1 MDAQTSQNL
10 SCPNCHQAVSMQVR
24 QCPHCRVDLAIAAIA
39 AEKVITT
46 APFSNK
52 ITPTKP
58 EALVPRIGELLVE
71 KGLIQS
77 RDLRHALEIQEK
89 INRTGEQM
97 LIGEIL
103 TTLGYISE
111 QQLSAVVTEHVMQ
124 LQLALTESNRHLQ
137 EQVQN
142 RTQQLQNALK
152 KLAELNQIKLN
163 FISNVSHELRT
174 PLSLL
179 SGYLELL
186 TSGKMGALTADQSKA
201 IKTSYNA
208 SQQLHHLIE
217 SLLVF
222 SSAAKGEIPLNMATL
237 TLDFPVGNAV
247 VKTEPKAMTKQ
258 INFKK
263 RLSDALPP
271 VIADDQKITWVVEQF
286 LDNAIKFTPQG
297 GRVKVETGPLN
308 GDVFV
313 RVTDTGIG
321 IPESRLGEI
330 FEPFHQLDGSTTRHY
345 EGTGLGLSLAQGIV
359 EAHGST
365 IQVESYVGQ
374 GSSFSFALPAVC

>member
-1 MDAQTSQNL
+1 MDAQTSQSL
-10 SCPNCHQAVSMQVR
+10 SCPNCHQTVSMYDR
-24 QCPHCRVDLAIAAIA
+24 QCPHCQVDLAIAAVA
-39 AEKVITT
+39 AEKIITT
-46 APFSNK
+46 APLFNK
-52 ITPTKP
+52 IPPTKP

-71 KGLIQS
+71 KGLIQP
-77 RDLRHALEIQEK
+77 RDLRHALVIQEK
-89 INRTGEQM
+89 MNRAGEQM

-103 TTLGYISE
+103 TTLDYISE

-124 LQLALTESNRHLQ
+124 LQYALTQSNQNLQ

-142 RTQQLQNALK
+142 RNQQLQNALK

-163 FISNVSHELRT
+163 FISNISHELRT

-186 TSGKMGALTADQSKA
+186 AGGQMGTLTTEQSKA
-201 IKTSYNA
+201 IETSRNA
-208 SQQLHHLIE
+208 SQQLYQLIE
-217 SLLVF
+217 SLLTF
-222 SSAAKGEIPLNMATL
+222 SSAAKGDIPLNMATL

-247 VKTEPKAMTKQ
+247 VKTEPKAINKQ

-263 RLSDALPP
+263 RLSDSMPP

-286 LDNAIKFTPQG
+286 LDNAIKFTPKG

-321 IPESRLGEI
+321 IPESRLEEI
-330 FEPFHQLDGSTTRHY
+330 FEPFHQLDGSTTRQH
-345 EGTGLGLSLAQGIV
+345 EGTGLGLSLAHSIV

-374 GSSFSFALPAVC
+374 GSCFSFALPAVG